1 MTARGCSPCR
11 RMCSLCQADVF
22 SLVGNVFSFLP
33 NMFSFRPNVF
43 TFPSN
48 VFTWRPGVQFSAARV
63 PLGFRRPSGR
73 GDSSL
78 HSEEDGRFTK
88 RPYARWGRG
97 RRDDGGGVGFGRMS
111 WRAGYGRVFLTPYFR

>member
-1 MTARGCSPCR
+1 MGLSGRREFSEDLGVTARGRSPCR

-48 VFTWRPGVQFSAARV
+48 VFTWGGQVFS
-63 PLGFRRPSGR
+63 FRRRVSPFGSDDR
-73 GDSSL
+73 GA
-78 HSEEDGRFTK
+78 GRFL
-88 RPYARWGRG
+88 AALGG
-97 RRDDGGGVGFGRMS
+97 RRALHEAPLREMGTR
-111 WRAGYGRVFLTPYFR
+111 TPG

>member
-1 MTARGCSPCR
+1 MGLSGRRESSEDLGVTARGCSPCR

-48 VFTWRPGVQFSAARV
+48 VFTWGARCSVFGGACPPSVQTTA
-63 PLGFRRPSGR
+63 GR

-97 RRDDGGGVGFGRMS
+97 RRDDGWGCRF
-111 WRAGYGRVFLTPYFR
+111 W